1 MEEQFEK
8 AEFFDNTEDLA
19 QAMAADAGE
28 QPVEQPQ
35 QEESYEQGGQLEEQP
50 QQYEEQPQQYEQQQP
65 DQGYE
70 QEYDDGQLEQEIFT
84 YLSERLGRDVN
95 SFEDL
100 SYTEQGE
107 YELDDRVRGIVEFVE
122 NTNRTP
128 EDWFRYQS
136 LDTSEM
142 DDMTAIKVD
151 MASQYPNLSFD
162 EIEILVND
170 KYKVNSDIYDDE
182 QVRLASLQLK
192 IDAQEARETIE
203 EIRETY
209 SLPDEPGYED
219 SIDEVITDD
228 WIQSMAQETEALEGL
243 EFDLGNGRSFTFSL
257 DDAYRESLIDKNVR
271 LDEYFDPYVDDDG
284 NWDFDTLNSHRAL
297 VDNIDSIISSAYNQ
311 GVGDGQRGLVN
322 RAANVGVQNPQA
334 QPTQQSPVAE
344 QLQNIFSNNSNKM
357 TFKI

>member
-1 MEEQFEK
+1 
-8 AEFFDNTEDLA
+8 
-19 QAMAADAGE
+19 
-28 QPVEQPQ
+28 
-35 QEESYEQGGQLEEQP
+35 
-50 QQYEEQPQQYEQQQP
+50 
-65 DQGYE
+65 
-70 QEYDDGQLEQEIFT
+70 
-84 YLSERLGRDVN
+84 
-95 SFEDL
+95 
-100 SYTEQGE
+100 
-107 YELDDRVRGIVEFVE
+107 
-122 NTNRTP
+122 
-128 EDWFRYQS
+128 
-136 LDTSEM
+136 M

-162 EIEILVND
+162 EIEILIND

-182 QVRLASLQLK
+182 QVRLSSLKLK
-192 IDAQEARETIE
+192 IDAQAARETIE

-209 SLPDEPGYED
+209 ALPDEPGYND

-228 WIQSMAQETEALEGL
+228 WIQSMAKETNDLEGL

-257 DDAYRESLIDKNVR
+257 DDSYRESLIDKNVR
-271 LDEYFDPYVDDDG
+271 LNEYFDPYVDENG

-322 RAANVGVQNPQA
+322 KAANVGVQTPQA

>member
-8 AEFFDNTEDLA
+8 AEFFDTPEQLA
-19 QAMAADAGE
+19 EAMAAETTE

-35 QEESYEQGGQLEEQP
+35 QEDSYEQGGQFEEQP
-50 QQYEEQPQQYEQQQP
+50 QQYEEQQYQQP
-65 DQGYE
+65 QEGYQEEYDQG
-70 QEYDDGQLEQEIFT
+70 QFEQEIFT

-107 YELDDRVRGIVEFVE
+107 YQLDDRVRGIVEFVE
-122 NTNRTP
+122 STNRSP

-151 MASQYPNLSFD
+151 MASQYPNLSYD

-170 KYKVNSDIYDDE
+170 KYKINPDIYDDE

-209 SLPDEPGYED
+209 ALPEESDYRD
-219 SIDEVITDD
+219 SIDDVINDD
-228 WIQSMAQETEALEGL
+228 WIQTMARETDALEGL

-257 DDAYRESLIDKNVR
+257 DNAYRESLIDRNVN
-271 LDEYFDPYVDDDG
+271 LDQYFDPYVDEDG

-297 VDNIDSIISSAYNQ
+297 VDNIDAIISSAYNQ
-311 GVGDGQRGLVN
+311 GIGDGQRGLVN

-344 QLQNIFSNNSNKM
+344 QLKTIFSNNSNKM